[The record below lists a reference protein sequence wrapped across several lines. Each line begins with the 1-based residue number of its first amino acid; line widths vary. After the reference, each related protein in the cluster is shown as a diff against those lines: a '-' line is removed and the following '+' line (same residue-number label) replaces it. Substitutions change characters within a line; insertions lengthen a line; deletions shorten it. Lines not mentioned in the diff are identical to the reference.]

1 MGQAKRRGTYEERK
15 AAAILRDVD
24 KPKKKTP
31 EKEMDRTELH
41 LRHAGFGIDNT
52 VEKED

>member
-15 AAAILRDVD
+15 AAAILRDEN
-24 KPKKKTP
+24 KPKEVP
-31 EKEMDRTELH
+31 VKEIDRTELH